1 CPPAKSR
8 SSTSIGPLRP
18 SPIQRSQACSPS
30 SEVEMAGPSL
40 SEKIAIANAEA
51 HRRLLSGDP
60 VLVDVQLAREAIPTL
75 PDRTILHA
83 GPRSEER
90 RVGKECRSRWAP

>member
-1 CPPAKSR
+1 
-8 SSTSIGPLRP
+8 
-18 SPIQRSQACSPS
+18 
-30 SEVEMAGPSL
+30 MAEPSL
-40 SEKIAIANAEA
+40 SEKITAANAEA

-83 GPRSEER
+83 GPPIEWGRMCGPMRGAVAGAILFE
-90 RVGKECRSRWAP
+90 GWARDLADAEKLAASGEIR